1 MYHNS
6 LTIGAQGGIRF
17 TIATI
22 VITDSPE
29 KPHAHDLTSRPSED
43 SVRKGTSSLS
53 RLQALQLAIRICLQL
68 FWEVLETA

>member
-6 LTIGAQGGIRF
+6 LTRGAEGGKRF
-17 TIATI
+17 TIATV
-22 VITDSPE
+22 VITDS
-29 KPHAHDLTSRPSED
+29 PHAHDLTSRPSED

-53 RLQALQLAIRICLQL
+53 LLQALQLAIRICLQL